1 MSSTNQPGKEKKEKI
16 SQEDLTQKDENLMK
30 RKIQDQT
37 LKHQARRLEIPG
49 GHPSA
54 LE

>member
-1 MSSTNQPGKEKKEKI
+1 MSSTNQPGPEKKDKI
-16 SQEDLTQKDENLMK
+16 SPEDLTKKDEGLMK
-30 RKIQDQT
+30 RRIQDQT